1 MMTNKEREADA
12 LRILKEELKA
22 GRMVYTVLRSVA
34 RSGMSRTL
42 SVVIITDEGNTWD
55 ITGLVARVLGD
66 TRQRDG
72 SIRVGGCGLDVG
84 MSTVY
89 NLSTVLFRGG
99 FTCTGHENCP
109 SNDHAN
115 GDRDY
120 TPHLHRDGGYALR
133 HRWI

>member
-1 MMTNKEREADA
+1 MAKFSEERTAQAMKFLSEY
-12 LRILKEELKA
+12 LLP
-22 GRMVYTVLRSVA
+22 GTVVYTVLRSVA

-42 SVVIITDEGNTWD
+42 SVVMIGKDGPWD
-55 ITGLVARVLGD
+55 ITDYVAVVLGD
-66 TRQRDG
+66 NRQKDG
-72 SIRVGGCGLDVG
+72 SLRVGGCGLDVG

-89 NLSTVLFRGG
+89 NLSTLLYRAG
-99 FTCTGHENCP
+99 FICTGHENCP

>member
-1 MMTNKEREADA
+1 MAKFNEERMAQAMKFLSEH
-12 LRILKEELKA
+12 LLP
-22 GRMVYTVLRSVA
+22 GTMVYTVLRSVA

-42 SVVIITDEGNTWD
+42 SVVMIGEDGPWD
-55 ITGLVARVLGD
+55 ITGYVAVVLGEN
-66 TRQRDG
+66 RQKDG
-72 SIRVGGCGLDVG
+72 SMRVGGCGLDVG

-89 NLSTVLFRGG
+89 NLSTVLYRTG
-99 FTCTGHENCP
+99 FICTGHENCP

-115 GDRDY
+115 GDLSY